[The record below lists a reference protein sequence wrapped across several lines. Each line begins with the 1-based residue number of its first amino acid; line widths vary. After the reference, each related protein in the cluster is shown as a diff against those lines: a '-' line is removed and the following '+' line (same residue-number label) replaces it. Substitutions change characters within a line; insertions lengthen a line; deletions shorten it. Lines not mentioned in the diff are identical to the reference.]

1 MTIVTLEKEGN
12 SYILIA
18 KGHANTDNS
27 KDGGAV
33 CNAVSIL
40 LQSLIQCLND
50 AGFKQQDAKA
60 GNVTIKIPIDNTE
73 INHYL
78 CFALTG
84 LMLLEHKYPQY
95 IKVSTPFG

>member
-12 SYILIA
+12 TYTLTA
-18 KGHANTDNS
+18 KGHANTDGS
-27 KDGGAV
+27 RDGGAV

-50 AGFKQQDAKA
+50 AGFKQQEAKA
-60 GNVTIKIPIDNTE
+60 GDVVIQSPDNNET
-73 INHYL
+73 NHYL